1 MHSYLQLLYKKGTT
15 EFAVYASGDGS
26 QLVVEISC
34 HNLNFKSFWGGEW
47 ISTWTIDMTNGGQ
60 ISGHIK
66 VHNHYYEQG
75 NIQFNMNKDFPATAL
90 KTLTG
95 KSVVDY
101 IKNTESKYQDG
112 LEDMYTEVS
121 EKLLK
126 GMRRIM
132 PITRQKFDWSRPA
145 LL

>member
-1 MHSYLQLLYKKGTT
+1 M
-15 EFAVYASGDGS
+15 
-26 QLVVEISC
+26 
-34 HNLNFKSFWGGEW
+34 
-47 ISTWTIDMTNGGQ
+47 
-60 ISGHIK
+60 
-66 VHNHYYEQG
+66 HNHYYEQG